1 MAHNNKQMDLN
12 STEEANIEVRRSFSW
27 DGAFFTS
34 DGFLDAAELTSIIE
48 GSGDEVNHQLQKI
61 EGIESLEAKLF
72 EEIEASTRASN
83 PTCCPCGQWCWV
95 PSSCGNFFNKM
106 RKGKVNTA
114 HCLRFPGDWFHVF
127 GIGHHSVGFNIRI
140 NEVVIGPNNRAVT
153 SYDNFLRVN
162 LVGDFV
168 GYDNILSLEDFF
180 FVIPRQVNRKI
191 WEGTFLCGCYL
202 ND

>member
-34 DGFLDAAELTSIIE
+34 DGFLDAAELTSVIE

-83 PTCCPCGQWCWV
+83 VSSSNIDVSSRKKDSRTKNAKV
-95 PSSCGNFFNKM
+95 ASIAAPS
-106 RKGKVNTA
+106 
-114 HCLRFPGDWFHVF
+114 
-127 GIGHHSVGFNIRI
+127 
-140 NEVVIGPNNRAVT
+140 T
-153 SYDNFLRVN
+153 SSTPLKTSSTSGSSGSQKLPLDVQ
-162 LVGDFV
+162 
-168 GYDNILSLEDFF
+168 SLKKHF
-180 FVIPRQVNRKI
+180 
-191 WEGTFLCGCYL
+191 
-202 ND
+202 

>member
-1 MAHNNKQMDLN
+1 MDLN

-34 DGFLDAAELTSIIE
+34 DGFLDAAELTSVIE

-83 PTCCPCGQWCWV
+83 PPCCPCGQWCWV

-114 HCLRFPGDWFHVF
+114 HCLRFPGDWYGLCRFLIILYVTKIINVLFSLIFHV
-127 GIGHHSVGFNIRI
+127 VNI
-140 NEVVIGPNNRAVT
+140 
-153 SYDNFLRVN
+153 YYQCN
-162 LVGDFV
+162 LDS
-168 GYDNILSLEDFF
+168 I
-180 FVIPRQVNRKI
+180 
-191 WEGTFLCGCYL
+191 
-202 ND
+202 